1 MTWMS
6 HSIDIPPSFKMRV
19 GAREDGTAHEITTAH
34 SVAPAASES
43 TLDAISLG
51 DLARGAFATIAAVL
65 PAQSD
70 EDRDLVLR
78 LIEIGFVPGERL
90 RVVAHGRP
98 GREPIA
104 VRLCSADSGRR
115 STSGTTFALRRF
127 EAERIRVVPDSA
139 NDDEGG
145 AR

>member
-1 MTWMS
+1 MTCMIQ
-6 HSIDIPPSFKMRV
+6 SIDIPPSFEQ
-19 GAREDGTAHEITTAH
+19 REASQNGTGTTSLFA
-34 SVAPAASES
+34 APES
-43 TLDAISLG
+43 ALQGISLG
-51 DLARGAFATIAAVL
+51 DLARGAFATITAVL
-65 PAQSD
+65 PAQSN

-115 STSGTTFALRRF
+115 SSSGTTFALRRF
-127 EAERIRVVPDSA
+127 EAACIRVVPDRA
-139 NDDEGG
+139 DDDEGG
-145 AR
+145 R

>member
-1 MTWMS
+1 MTWMTRN
-6 HSIDIPPSFKMRV
+6 IAIPQSCEK
-19 GAREDGTAHEITTAH
+19 RE
-34 SVAPAASES
+34 VAPKEDTGEASV
-43 TLDAISLG
+43 TNAISLG

-115 STSGTTFALRRF
+115 SSSGTTFALRRF
-127 EAERIRVVPDSA
+127 EAERIRVVPDRLA
-139 NDDEGG
+139 GDAG

>member
-1 MTWMS
+1 
-6 HSIDIPPSFKMRV
+6 MR
-19 GAREDGTAHEITTAH
+19 ENETAHKTPAAR
-34 SVAPAASES
+34 SAAPAASES
-43 TLDAISLG
+43 ALDAISLG

-127 EAERIRVVPDSA
+127 EAERIRVVPDRA
-139 NDDEGG
+139 ADDEG
-145 AR
+145 AH